1 MKAFDASSMIHA
13 WDQYPSGQFPGMW
26 EWMAEQ
32 VESGEFVMLAVAFD
46 EVAKREPDCAKWLE
60 DHALQRTE
68 VSNSTLENA
77 IQIQGLLGIEND
89 QYGIGVGENDI
100 LIISSAKEH
109 NQELISDENRQQ
121 DRPENM
127 KKYKIPAVCAMDEV
141 AVPCINFIEL
151 IKRSKEVF
159 R

>member
-1 MKAFDASSMIHA
+1 
-13 WDQYPSGQFPGMW
+13 
-26 EWMAEQ
+26 
-32 VESGEFVMLAVAFD
+32 MLAVAFD
-46 EVAKREPDCAKWLE
+46 EVAKREPDCVKWLE

-89 QYGIGVGENDI
+89 QYGTGVGENDI

-109 NQELISDENRQQ
+109 LQELISEEKRQLNL
-121 DRPENM
+121 PMNM
-127 KKYKIPAVCAMDEV
+127 KNCRIPAVCAMDEV
-141 AVPCINFIEL
+141 AVSCINLIEL
-151 IKRSKEVF
+151 IKRSEKVF